1 MGMSKIVKLIILVI
15 LLAVFGKY
23 IYQYLKRKGGGLFSF
38 TEKAGSFIKRGVVKS
53 IAAVG
58 IGDTVKKVEAKLSP
72 SPTPAPPTAERTST
86 LAEPINAPRPPVN
99 AAQPVMPD
107 SSTRSAIQKPPQKG
121 YCYVGTDRGYR
132 SCIYVKD
139 RKSCMSGQVFPMKE
153 VCEYPGLR
161 PGTSRSSGWYYYK
174 NGRYQLYNP
183 EPYFNDHYYQQGS
196 QSGYN
201 GSSQSGYNGS
211 SRSGYN
217 GSSQS
222 GYNGSSQ
229 SGYNGSSRS
238 GYNGS
243 SQSGYNGSSQSGYN
257 GSSQSGYNGSSQSGY
272 NGSSKS
278 GYNGDQ
284 FDFTRY
290 YDMRGAGDK
299 SYNRNYN
306 GTYRDRNYN
315 GTYRDRDD
323 YYNRYGSKTKSMSQY
338 IAQQDRNAKYG
349 GRGESMPTY
358 DRQRSS
364 SPILYSS

>member
-1 MGMSKIVKLIILVI
+1 MSKIVKLIILVI

-183 EPYFNDHYYQQGS
+183 EPYFNDHY
-196 QSGYN
+196 
-201 GSSQSGYNGS
+201 
-211 SRSGYN
+211 
-217 GSSQS
+217 
-222 GYNGSSQ
+222 
-229 SGYNGSSRS
+229 
-238 GYNGS
+238 
-243 SQSGYNGSSQSGYN
+243 
-257 GSSQSGYNGSSQSGY
+257 
-272 NGSSKS
+272 
-278 GYNGDQ
+278 
-284 FDFTRY
+284 
-290 YDMRGAGDK
+290 
-299 SYNRNYN
+299 
-306 GTYRDRNYN
+306 
-315 GTYRDRDD
+315 
-323 YYNRYGSKTKSMSQY
+323 
-338 IAQQDRNAKYG
+338 
-349 GRGESMPTY
+349 
-358 DRQRSS
+358 
-364 SPILYSS
+364 

>member
-1 MGMSKIVKLIILVI
+1 MSKIVKLIILVI

-211 SRSGYN
+211 S
-217 GSSQS
+217 
-222 GYNGSSQ
+222 
-229 SGYNGSSRS
+229 
-238 GYNGS
+238 
-243 SQSGYNGSSQSGYN
+243 QSGYNGSSQSGYN
-257 GSSQSGYNGSSQSGY
+257 GSSQSGYNGGSKSGY
-272 NGSSKS
+272 NGGSKS

>member
-1 MGMSKIVKLIILVI
+1 MSKIVKLIILVI

-86 LAEPINAPRPPVN
+86 LAEPINTPRPSAN

-107 SSTRSAIQKPPQKG
+107 SSTRSAIQNPPQKG

-161 PGTSRSSGWYYYK
+161 PGMNRSSGWYYYK
-174 NGRYQLYNP
+174 NGRYQLYSP
-183 EPYFNDHYYQQGS
+183 EPYFNDHYYQHGS
-196 QSGYN
+196 QSGYS
-201 GSSQSGYNGS
+201 GSSQSGYS
-211 SRSGYN
+211 

-229 SGYNGSSRS
+229 SGYS
-238 GYNGS
+238 GS
-243 SQSGYNGSSQSGYN
+243 SQSGYNGSSQSGYS
-257 GSSQSGYNGSSQSGY
+257 GSSQSGD
-272 NGSSKS
+272 
-278 GYNGDQ
+278 NGDQ

-299 SYNRNYN
+299 SYN
-306 GTYRDRNYN
+306 RNYN

-358 DRQRSS
+358 DSQRSS
-364 SPILYSS
+364 SPILYKS

>member
-229 SGYNGSSRS
+229 SGYNGSS
-238 GYNGS
+238 
-243 SQSGYNGSSQSGYN
+243 Q
-257 GSSQSGYNGSSQSGY
+257 
-272 NGSSKS
+272 S

>member
-1 MGMSKIVKLIILVI
+1 MSKIVKLIILVI

-211 SRSGYN
+211 S
-217 GSSQS
+217 
-222 GYNGSSQ
+222 
-229 SGYNGSSRS
+229 
-238 GYNGS
+238 
-243 SQSGYNGSSQSGYN
+243 QSGYNGSSQSGYN
-257 GSSQSGYNGSSQSGY
+257 GSSQSGYNGG
-272 NGSSKS
+272 SKS